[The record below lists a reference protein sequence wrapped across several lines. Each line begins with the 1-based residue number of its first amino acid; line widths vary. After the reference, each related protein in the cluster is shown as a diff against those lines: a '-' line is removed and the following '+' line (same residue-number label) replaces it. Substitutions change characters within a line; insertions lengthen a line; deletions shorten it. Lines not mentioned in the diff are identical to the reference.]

1 MEKKMQLIDMIDK
14 AQKLRLQLREQQARV
29 ESIQKELAQLDEQ
42 LMNSI
47 DHEGKAFSELSEEE
61 FQALMR
67 EFNSPDQITTEVVY
81 ATREKQLVKEI
92 QLSRGASIEDGI
104 MVSGILDVFPEI
116 DLDSFKVGIY
126 GTVKPLDQAIQ
137 EGDRIEIYRPVKAS
151 S

>member
-1 MEKKMQLIDMIDK
+1 
-14 AQKLRLQLREQQARV
+14 
-29 ESIQKELAQLDEQ
+29 
-42 LMNSI
+42 
-47 DHEGKAFSELSEEE
+47 
-61 FQALMR
+61 MR
-67 EFNSPDQITTEVVY
+67 EFNAPDQITAEVVY

-116 DLDSFKVGIY
+116 DLSSFKVGIY
-126 GTVKPLDQAIQ
+126 GTVKALDQAVQ